1 MTATWILIVLG
12 LMAALLMVA
21 ALRPNVFSV
30 SRAITI
36 AAKPEQVFVHIN
48 ELKRWEAWS
57 PWARMDPQM
66 QKEYSGPAA
75 GVGAA
80 QAWNGNRKVG
90 AGRMEILDS
99 QPPSRIAIQL
109 EFLRPFKARNL
120 ATFELSG
127 QDGATRVT
135 WQLSGPAN
143 FITRLMGIFFSMDK
157 MIGKDF
163 EAGLAALKAV
173 AER

>member
-1 MTATWILIVLG
+1 MTATWVLIVLG
-12 LMAALLMVA
+12 LIAALLIVA
-21 ALRPNVFSV
+21 ALQAKVFSV
-30 SRAITI
+30 SRAISIT
-36 AAKPEQVFVHIN
+36 AKPEQIFLHIN

-90 AGRMEILDS
+90 AGRMEILES
-99 QPPSRIAIQL
+99 QAPSRVAIQL
-109 EFLRPFKARNL
+109 EFIRPFKARNL
-120 ATFELSG
+120 AEFELSG

-135 WQLSGPAN
+135 WRLSGPAN
-143 FITRLMGIFFSMDK
+143 FISRLMGIFISMDK

-173 AER
+173 AEQ